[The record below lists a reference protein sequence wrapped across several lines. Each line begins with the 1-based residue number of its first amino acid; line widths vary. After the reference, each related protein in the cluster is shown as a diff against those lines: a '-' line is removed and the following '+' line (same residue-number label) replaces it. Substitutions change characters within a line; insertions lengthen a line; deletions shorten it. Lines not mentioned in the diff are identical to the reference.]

1 MSDLPNPIED
11 TYGAVKSR
19 LGGPMGTFILVWGIS
34 HPKVLA
40 FIFFDATG
48 NSGSPQASV
57 KIQKISELISTET
70 GWEILWRPLAWTIF
84 VMLTYQCISL
94 VWHLISEQFKYL
106 QERITLKKDLRIFL
120 FRRFSKNPD
129 DLMANI
135 RGEVLRVHKLL
146 SDFPNIGNSISAI
159 NTPTKNEAILTEM
172 LRKAKDGE
180 TVLQDTVQLITLA
193 NESPLMDLFRKFR
206 K

>member
-1 MSDLPNPIED
+1 
-11 TYGAVKSR
+11 
-19 LGGPMGTFILVWGIS
+19 
-34 HPKVLA
+34 
-40 FIFFDATG
+40 
-48 NSGSPQASV
+48 
-57 KIQKISELISTET
+57 
-70 GWEILWRPLAWTIF
+70 
-84 VMLTYQCISL
+84 
-94 VWHLISEQFKYL
+94 
-106 QERITLKKDLRIFL
+106 
-120 FRRFSKNPD
+120 
-129 DLMANI
+129 MANI